1 MLNSEFDATPDNAAL
16 RPRADCRSLPFKPG
30 AVLLDRYVTIVRLF
44 RCHRT
49 GWGVAAGRDAT
60 EVSGCRSSVST
71 RKGRRMSLKE
81 KLDATRAA
89 STARRPPEQRAIME
103 RATDDLRASGIL
115 RKVAAVGQIA
125 TPFVAPNYDGRT
137 VSSSELL
144 ARGPLVVS
152 FFRGAW

>member
-1 MLNSEFDATPDNAAL
+1 
-16 RPRADCRSLPFKPG
+16 
-30 AVLLDRYVTIVRLF
+30 
-44 RCHRT
+44 
-49 GWGVAAGRDAT
+49 
-60 EVSGCRSSVST
+60 
-71 RKGRRMSLKE
+71 MSLKA

-89 STARRPPEQRAIME
+89 SAARRSPEQRAIME

-115 RKVAAVGQIA
+115 NKVAAVGQMA
-125 TPFVAPNYDGRT
+125 PSFVAPNFDGRT